1 MEISHPI
8 VRIISDRRREFDNV
22 DVDFFY
28 ESKGIKH
35 EYSALSR
42 SKHVDVDFFDN
53 VNLGKFDAKSNVGI
67 FLGYS
72 TFSKAYRVY
81 NQNSQVIQE
90 FSNVVVNDTRYD
102 QDILNNQFLT

>member
-35 EYSALSR
+35 EYSALR
-42 SKHVDVDFFDN
+42 APQHN
-53 VNLGKFDAKSNVGI
+53 GIAKRKNKV
-67 FLGYS
+67 L
-72 TFSKAYRVY
+72 
-81 NQNSQVIQE
+81 QE
-90 FSNVVVNDTRYD
+90 MAKVMDLYA
-102 QDILNNQFLT
+102 